1 MAAPLQRPTGP
12 QICSPAARYL
22 QGTKD
27 WKLLCGTFEFQR
39 EHEGAQ
45 SDGFDAVFIS
55 KVATN
60 GMFVGSYSLCTP
72 AAWHLPIQWL
82 PSMAPTNR
90 AQMKQRH
97 LNWAIACD
105 KERAVQLGELPLE
118 PQSVF
123 FFTCSDPRYVVYM
136 GKDKYEN
143 EELLKYGFPE
153 DIWFHVDKL
162 SSAHVYLRL
171 PPGSL
176 DLSGANKAEAKQ
188 RLLDAI
194 ASVPEEI
201 MMEMAQLTK
210 ENSIEGCKAAQ
221 CDIVYTPFLN
231 LKKEDRMEVGQVGF
245 KEESFRTLIKHVAKD
260 KDIVKR
266 LEKTRVEKT
275 VDLAK
280 EKEEH
285 DNEEKARRRKVIE
298 ERKKAEKEETKR
310 HLEEKE
316 LKSYAALQHL
326 EKSSNVGVSKTGSIE
341 ECREIE
347 DDFMPITREVP
358 QMDMT
363 KLARAEYFPI
373 GGRNVVNNNSRSAM
387 VSMGTGSWAGW
398 PAQCSLPSTWSGGL
412 RSFGVACL
420 LVEIHMR
427 ALQTWWQEHIPA
439 VHWCTNGAVDVWLN
453 LARGGVPSQVALLKA
468 GAMQPQRVVCGG

>member
-1 MAAPLQRPTGP
+1 M
-12 QICSPAARYL
+12 
-22 QGTKD
+22 
-27 WKLLCGTFEFQR
+27 
-39 EHEGAQ
+39 
-45 SDGFDAVFIS
+45 
-55 KVATN
+55 
-60 GMFVGSYSLCTP
+60 
-72 AAWHLPIQWL
+72 
-82 PSMAPTNR
+82 
-90 AQMKQRH
+90 
-97 LNWAIACD
+97 
-105 KERAVQLGELPLE
+105 
-118 PQSVF
+118 VF

-201 MMEMAQLTK
+201 LMEMAQLTK

-245 KEESFRTLIKHVAKD
+245 KDESFRTLMKHVAKD

-285 DNEEKARRRKVIE
+285 DNEEKARRRKAIE

-326 EKSSNVGVSKTGSIE
+326 DKSSNVGVSKTGSIE

-387 VSMGTGSWAGW
+387 VSMGTGSWAG
-398 PAQCSLPSTWSGGL
+398 SGGL
-412 RSFGVACL
+412 RSTYRQS
-420 LVEIHMR
+420 I
-427 ALQTWWQEHIPA
+427 
-439 VHWCTNGAVDVWLN
+439 GAPMGPLMLN

-468 GAMQPQRVVCGG
+468 WGMHGIWPPHTPNPRPTCVHPCLYVSGPCRLPADLSQLHLLKGPARPPQMEWVKVHGCLTDASTIIGHRLQPKGPGGNFPDRDGPVGMRTAFLNSGRVCRQNCPPMPHIVFM

>member
-60 GMFVGSYSLCTP
+60 GMFVGSYSRMYWYETLRR
-72 AAWHLPIQWL
+72 H
-82 PSMAPTNR
+82 MA
-90 AQMKQRH
+90 
-97 LNWAIACD
+97 
-105 KERAVQLGELPLE
+105 
-118 PQSVF
+118 QSFSWCKVF

-347 DDFMPITREVP
+347 DDFMCDGLHGNRLLGWVASPV
-358 QMDMT
+358 
-363 KLARAEYFPI
+363 F
-373 GGRNVVNNNSRSAM
+373 SALHLE
-387 VSMGTGSWAGW
+387 TGANG
-398 PAQCSLPSTWSGGL
+398 SGGL